1 MAPQIVSKIEY
12 AGPPADMWAAGILLY
27 ALLNGCFPFRG
38 QTDDDLYRRIR
49 RGTYQIHNQKVT
61 REYLDI
67 LQRCLDV
74 NDDTRASAHDLIDD
88 PWFKIED
95 IHQRAYDEEKR
106 QFKARIL
113 ANVPIIK
120 KSSHTICILA

>member
-1 MAPQIVSKIEY
+1 M
-12 AGPPADMWAAGILLY
+12 
-27 ALLNGCFPFRG
+27 
-38 QTDDDLYRRIR
+38 
-49 RGTYQIHNQKVT
+49 
-61 REYLDI
+61 DI

-74 NDDTRASAHDLIDD
+74 NDDTRASAQDLLDD

-95 IHQRAYDEEKR
+95 IKERAYAEEKR

-120 KSSHTICILA
+120 KSSHTICILAQNQTDKREEDSEVNRKGISNL